1 MGEREGTIEKANG
14 MKDLTIKLAV
24 LIASAICLS
33 IGYLAF
39 WGALSGVEG
48 FNSPRPII
56 AIVVGTLYSAMGLF
70 VLIMLI
76 ANWNN

>member
-1 MGEREGTIEKANG
+1 VGEREGTIEKANG

-56 AIVVGTLYSAMGLF
+56 AIVFLYSAMGLF

>member
-1 MGEREGTIEKANG
+1 

-39 WGALSGVEG
+39 WGAFTLSLVEG